1 MEHYQQQLEQ
11 ISQDQN
17 QDNNMNESSEKEENN
32 GWNVNIVICQD
43 LDEALNVKHIGR
55 SRSIDSSSEQYQYT

>member
-1 MEHYQQQLEQ
+1 
-11 ISQDQN
+11 
-17 QDNNMNESSEKEENN
+17 MNESSEKEENN
-32 GWNVNIVICQD
+32 GWNVSIVICQD